1 MAKIGELNKRV
12 KIKKKEIKKND
23 IGKESEVWIIKFEL
37 WAKVTSL
44 YGKEYYLAKQ
54 VNLEKS
60 IKITLRYTKKIK
72 EDMRIEFQNED
83 YEIESI
89 ENIKFENRWIEIKA
103 IKKER

>member
-1 MAKIGELNKRV
+1 MKISELNQRI
-12 KIKKKEIKKND
+12 KIKQKEIKKD
-23 IGKESEVWIIKFEL
+23 EIGKETEVWKVKKEV